1 MSRNNDRQILQQWQS
16 NDGEYS
22 NCDCMRPPFCS
33 SRYCPQSWRKTLKIE
48 VEFDPKSTWITN
60 AKPNYLLC
68 LQPFLTDLSSL
79 VPLQSKGK
87 AAKESLWEPLYWDS
101 KPWQRLQRRCRLRRL
116 PKLTI
121 VPWRLKQRK
130 GLTTRQREK
139 KAKKMMLLI
148 QWFHLC
154 DC

>member
-33 SRYCPQSWRKTLKIE
+33 SRCCPQSWRKTLKIA

-79 VPLQSKGK
+79 VPLQSKWQSCERITMGTIVLRFK
-87 AAKESLWEPLYWDS
+87 ARTKITTL
-101 KPWQRLQRRCRLRRL
+101 CRLRRL